1 MLFSVMSAEKEKS
14 FIDFIKMVSP
24 GTALRNVIDDLI
36 RAGLGAMIVFD
47 NKALYEQNILEGGFR
62 INSRFTSQKLFEL
75 CKMDGAIVVSQDLKR
90 ILYANVLVTPSD
102 AIHSVETGIRHRSA
116 ERTAKQ
122 AHTFV
127 IAISERR
134 KKTTLYFGASRY
146 YLKTTD
152 DLLRNISSTL
162 QVLEKQKEILTERIS
177 SLNIL
182 EMSELVSVVDV
193 CRVIQRTEMIL
204 KISESI
210 KRSFTELGKEGS
222 IMHMRYRELLRGV
235 EKAESEVL
243 RDYANFSLKRAKTL
257 LSNLTFEGLLDIES
271 IARLVFEKPLEE
283 SISPKGYRF
292 LSHLTLSVKEI
303 SQIVRTFKNI
313 ENILKLDSVDFE
325 PILKN
330 RSMIIYEEIRR
341 LREQVLS
348 GKVVC

>member
-1 MLFSVMSAEKEKS
+1 MAGEKEKT
-14 FIDFIKMVSP
+14 FMDFIKLVSP

-36 RAGLGAMIVFD
+36 RSGLGAMIVFD
-47 NKALYEQNILEGGFR
+47 SKNLLEQNIIEGGFR
-62 INSRFTSQKLFEL
+62 INSRFTAQKLFEL
-75 CKMDGAIVVSQDLKR
+75 CKMDGAIVISQDLKR
-90 ILYANVLVTPSD
+90 ILYANVLVIPSG
-102 AIHSVETGIRHRSA
+102 AIHSVETGIRHQSA
-116 ERTAKQ
+116 ERTARQ

-152 DLLRNISSTL
+152 ELLRNISSTL
-162 QVLEKQKEILTERIS
+162 QVLEKQKEMLTEHIS
-177 SLNIL
+177 NLNIL
-182 EMSELVSVVDV
+182 EMSELVSVSDV
-193 CRVIQRTEMIL
+193 CKVIQRAEMIL
-204 KISESI
+204 KISESV

-243 RDYANFSLKRAKTL
+243 RDYANLSLKRSKTL
-257 LSNLTFEGLLDIES
+257 LANLTFDGLLDTES
-271 IARLVFEKPLEE
+271 IARLILEKPLEE

-303 SQIVRTFKNI
+303 SQIVKVYNNL
-313 ENILKLDSVDFE
+313 ENILKLDSIDFE
-325 PILKN
+325 QTLKN
-330 RSMIIYEEIRR
+330 RSKKIYEEIRN

-348 GKVVC
+348 GKVIC